1 MKKIVFA
8 ALFYLISLNLFGA
21 VSEPLFKSALH
32 LYLDNHY
39 YSAIDYLQIIL
50 ETDDIRWEA
59 HQLLGY

>member
-1 MKKIVFA
+1 MKKIVFS

-32 LYLDNHY
+32 LYLGNHY

-50 ETDDIRWEA
+50 ETDDISWEA